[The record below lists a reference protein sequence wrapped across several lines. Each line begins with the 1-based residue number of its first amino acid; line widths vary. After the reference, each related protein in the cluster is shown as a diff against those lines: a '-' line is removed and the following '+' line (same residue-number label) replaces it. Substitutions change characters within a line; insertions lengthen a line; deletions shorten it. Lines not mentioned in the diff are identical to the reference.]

1 MGTPAASQWVAVSA
15 LAGSEPVAGHCK
27 EDVKLK
33 HKVLDIVFALALLS
47 WSVCAP
53 CVLRAE
59 SVLSSPPSAPDDPSP
74 PPAPIR
80 LVFIHHSVGDD
91 WLSESAGDLGS
102 ALGANNYF
110 VSDTYYEWG
119 PDEIGSLT
127 DIGNWWDWFRG
138 PSSGTYLEAVYSTV
152 NRHADYTRPM
162 ANPGGDNE
170 IILFKSCYPNS
181 HLGGSPGDPPTSG
194 NNPLRGEDADSEHH
208 TVGNAKGIYNDI
220 LQYFSTRQDKLF
232 VVITAPPL
240 TNNESDAAHAAN
252 ARAFNNWLV
261 NDWLADYPHSNVAV
275 FDFYSVLTSNGGN
288 PNASDAGWANG
299 NHHRWWQGAEQ
310 HLQTVASNFA
320 AYGSD
325 ASDSHPTAA
334 GLQKATQEFV
344 PLLTVFYHRWK
355 GTPGAPTATATR
367 TQPAATASPT
377 RTHTPNRTVTQGRK
391 LYLPIILKGY
401 FIPGRPTPTRT
412 ATVPGMPTATRSP
425 TAPVGGCPAY
435 PPGFTFVTDR
445 SVYSASSVSEPPPRQ
460 WFIDPTFGTCLVRVT
475 DRNQDLDAEDPSTGM
490 VNEYSRV
497 QAFNADGTR
506 LIARGTEG
514 TWYLYDAQTLQPLQ
528 RLPLG
533 VEPRWD
539 AVNPHVIFYSD
550 ETHLMSYNT
559 QTSQH
564 ATIRDFQDDFPGQSL
579 SAVWMRYE
587 GSPSRDTRY
596 WGLMAQDQDWE
607 TVAFVVYDRQTNQVT
622 IRDMRG
628 VPGVL
633 DGIDSVTISPL
644 GTYFLAYFDLACSWG
659 QLGTDARPCGLM
671 VYGRNL
677 AQGRGLLR
685 IVGHSD
691 PALDAQGR
699 EVLVY
704 QDIDTDHIAMLDLA
718 SGLVTP
724 LWPIDF
730 SYTGIGL
737 HFSGLAYSR
746 TGWAVVSTHDDDA
759 ASHTWMDDQVFAIE
773 LKPNGRVVRLAHTQ
787 SICDESQPSEVY
799 YWAEPHAST
808 NADLTRVLF
817 TTNWRRYDRAEVEM
831 YMISLPAN
839 WTALLP

>member
-1 MGTPAASQWVAVSA
+1 MRFKFSVAFIALYLLSWPTFPLTASPAASGPS
-15 LAGSEPVAGHCK
+15 L
-27 EDVKLK
+27 
-33 HKVLDIVFALALLS
+33 
-47 WSVCAP
+47 
-53 CVLRAE
+53 
-59 SVLSSPPSAPDDPSP
+59 SPPSAHRALLLDDPSA
-74 PPAPIR
+74 PATPTR

-91 WLSESAGDLGS
+91 WLSFYSGDLGTR
-102 ALGANNYF
+102 LGNNNYF

-119 PDEIGSLT
+119 PDGIGSET
-127 DIGNWWDWFRG
+127 DIGHWWIWFRG
-138 PSSGTYLEAVYSTV
+138 PSSPTYMEATYNTA

-181 HLGGSPGDPPTSG
+181 YLGGSPNDPPTVGS
-194 NNPLRGEDADSEHH
+194 NPLRGEGADSEHH

-220 LQYFSTRQDKLF
+220 LQYFATRQDKLF

-240 TNNESDAAHAAN
+240 ALNESDPAHGVN

-261 NDWLADYPHSNVAV
+261 HDWLDGYPYRNVAV
-275 FDFYSVLTSNGGN
+275 FDFYNVLSSNGGN
-288 PNASDAGWANG
+288 PQISDAGWPNG

-310 HLQTVASNFA
+310 HVQPVTYNFA
-320 AYGSD
+320 AYCSD
-325 ASDSHPTAA
+325 SWDSHPTAA
-334 GLQKATQEFV
+334 GLQKATQELL
-344 PLLTVFYHRWK
+344 PLLNVFYHRWK
-355 GTPGAPTATATR
+355 GAPGAPTPTATR
-367 TQPAATASPT
+367 AQPAATASPT
-377 RTHTPNRTVTQGRK
+377 PTLTPNRTVTQGRR

-401 FIPGRPTPTRT
+401 HVMGRPTPTRT
-412 ATVPGMPTATRSP
+412 ATVVGMPTATRSP

-435 PPGFTFVTDR
+435 PPGFTFVTDHN
-445 SVYSASSVSEPPPRQ
+445 VYSPASVSEPPPRQ
-460 WFIDPTFGTCLVRVT
+460 WFTDPTFGTCLVRVT
-475 DRNQDLDAEDPSTGM
+475 DRQHDPDPEDTSTGM

-497 QAFNADGTR
+497 QAFNAEGTR

-514 TWYLYDAQTLQPLQ
+514 TWYLYDAQTLRPLQ
-528 RLPLG
+528 QLPLA

-539 AVNPHVIFYSD
+539 ATNPHVIYYSD
-550 ETHLMSYNT
+550 ETRLMSYNT

-564 ATIRDFQDDFPGQSL
+564 TTIRDFQQDFPGQSL
-579 SAVWMRYE
+579 SFVWTRYE

-596 WGLMAQDQDWE
+596 WGLMAQDQEWE

-644 GTYFLAYFDLACSWG
+644 GTYFLAYFDLACQWG
-659 QLGTDARPCGLM
+659 QLGTDERPCGLM

-691 PALDAQGR
+691 PALDAEGH
-699 EVLVY
+699 EVLMY
-704 QDIDTDHIAMLDLA
+704 QDIDTDDIAVLDLA
-718 SGLVTP
+718 SGAITN

-737 HFSGLAYSR
+737 HFSGLAYSCP
-746 TGWAVVSTHDDDA
+746 GWAVVSTHDDDA
-759 ASHTWMDDQVFAIE
+759 ASHTWMDDGVFAME
-773 LKPNGRVVRLAHTQ
+773 LKAGGRVVRLAHTQ
-787 SICDESQPSEVY
+787 SICDESQPSDVY

-808 NADLTRVLF
+808 NPDLTRVVF
-817 TTNWRRYDRAEVEM
+817 TTNWRRYDRPETEM
-831 YMISLPAN
+831 YMIALPAN
-839 WTALLP
+839 WTAMLP